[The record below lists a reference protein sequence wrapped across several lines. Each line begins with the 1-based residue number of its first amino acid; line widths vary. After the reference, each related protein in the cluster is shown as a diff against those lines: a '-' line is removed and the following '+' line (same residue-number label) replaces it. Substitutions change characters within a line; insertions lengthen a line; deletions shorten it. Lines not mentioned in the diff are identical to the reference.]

1 MSASS
6 DKGQRLFCD
15 EIYQDMSA
23 IFTMDNLIIDN
34 NNQQNTITQK
44 KCLLIFEHLSSPSL
58 EFLNCVNLTL
68 LYIV

>member
-6 DKGQRLFCD
+6 DKGQPLFCD

-23 IFTMDNLIIDN
+23 IFTMDNLIIEN

-44 KCLLIFEHLSSPSL
+44 KMAFN
-58 EFLNCVNLTL
+58 F
-68 LYIV
+68 

>member
-44 KCLLIFEHLSSPSL
+44 KNSF
-58 EFLNCVNLTL
+58 
-68 LYIV
+68 